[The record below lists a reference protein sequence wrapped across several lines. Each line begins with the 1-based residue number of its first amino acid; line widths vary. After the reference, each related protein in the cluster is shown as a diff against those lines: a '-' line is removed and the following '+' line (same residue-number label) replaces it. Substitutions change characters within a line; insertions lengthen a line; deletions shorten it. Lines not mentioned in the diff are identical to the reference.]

1 MSAVQRKNW
10 FGGLATLLGCLA
22 VMAAVLPTWVLPL
35 VAPPEPIDKAVVG
48 TAKNIK
54 DRLIAKAS
62 GETYKEP
69 ARKTDW
75 YQLLA
80 VVAVGLGVGALIFS
94 AISFVLREPWRF
106 AAVGA
111 TLGVGAILFQVS
123 LMIAFALIGILFIA
137 VILNA
142 LGVGL

>member
-10 FGGLATLLGCLA
+10 FGSFATFLGCLA

-35 VAPPEPIDKAVVG
+35 VAPPEPIDKAVVS
-48 TAKNIK
+48 TAQNIK
-54 DRLIAKAS
+54 DRLVAKAA
-62 GETYKEP
+62 GKAYQEP
-69 ARKTDW
+69 VRKTDW
-75 YQLLA
+75 YPLLA
-80 VVAVGLGVGALIFS
+80 VVAVTLGVGALIFS
-94 AISFVLREPWRF
+94 AISFVSREPWRF

-111 TLGVGAILFQVS
+111 TLGVGAIVFQAS

-142 LGVGL
+142 LGVSL